1 MACPECGGRKIR
13 LSKVHGMLERI
24 GTLFGYYPM
33 RCHDCNS
40 RFNNRIWS
48 LAHLVFAKCPRC
60 HKMDLAKWSEHYYNA
75 PLSQRLKMTFGGQRR
90 RCVYCRHNFVSW
102 RPLKEPYDAQKR
114 ADRSEVRTPVS
125 QPGKNLPESQN
136 QITTPPKQVN
146 SHQTDLT
153 SK

>member
-1 MACPECGGRKIR
+1 MGMACPECGGRKIR
-13 LSKVHGMLERI
+13 LSKVHGMLERF

-33 RCHDCNS
+33 RCSDCAK
-40 RFNNRIWS
+40 RFKSRIWS

-102 RPLKEPYDAQKR
+102 RPLRERYNAQNR
-114 ADRSEVRTPVS
+114 VNRSVVRVPVS
-125 QPGKNLPESQN
+125 QPEQNPPESPNETSGLAQ
-136 QITTPPKQVN
+136 
-146 SHQTDLT
+146 QTNMT
-153 SK
+153 SKSV